1 MGPDSQAA
9 ALLRDQVLGTCA
21 GTAFVMVGLAAWAL
35 AAFRRRSGVRV
46 FVWLGT
52 WSAIYGIQEL
62 ARVPAAVAA
71 LPRALQPSVPYV
83 RVAAAYLV
91 PVVAMLAWHELT
103 RGSLRLLMKASIA
116 VGLAI
121 AAAGIG
127 TFLVSRDAA
136 AFMRPNVV
144 VTVP

>member
-9 ALLRDQVLGTCA
+9 ALLRDQVLGICA

-35 AAFRRRSGVRV
+35 AAFRRRSGVHV

-71 LPRALQPSVPYV
+71 LPRALQPSVP
-83 RVAAAYLV
+83 
-91 PVVAMLAWHELT
+91 
-103 RGSLRLLMKASIA
+103 
-116 VGLAI
+116 
-121 AAAGIG
+121 
-127 TFLVSRDAA
+127 
-136 AFMRPNVV
+136 
-144 VTVP
+144 